1 MMFRLIHENCSGCG
15 TCRMACAL
23 ENFREVNPSKSLL
36 RIEGRFPIPGDYL
49 IHFCNQCGE
58 CAEACPVDAI
68 RMESGVYL
76 VRPAATRKAEPR

>member
-36 RIEGRFPIPGDYL
+36 KIQGRIPSPGGYRLEG
-49 IHFCNQCGE
+49 
-58 CAEACPVDAI
+58 
-68 RMESGVYL
+68 
-76 VRPAATRKAEPR
+76 